1 MKQSSPGTETAG
13 LVYSGW
19 YPSDCSP
26 DLYAEQ
32 TIMSW
37 WHINMYEQDTLK
49 CTMQVLADNSDTPF
63 EHLQEE
69 NGCDDALL
77 PVHPFRQRILE
88 LGATPPTA
96 LSRQA
101 DSSVPGPLHSNRQCL
116 PPSCTCAG
124 YLQEVSCML
133 SMTSVNADTNSRPP

>member
-1 MKQSSPGTETAG
+1 MKQSNAGTETAG
-13 LVYSGW
+13 LVHSGW

-32 TIMSW
+32 TIMLQ
-37 WHINMYEQDTLK
+37 WHINTYEQDTLS
-49 CTMQVLADNSDTPF
+49 CTVQVLADNSDTPF
-63 EHLQEE
+63 EHLHEE
-69 NGCDDALL
+69 DGSDDALL

-101 DSSVPGPLHSNRQCL
+101 STSVPDPLHTHPQCL
-116 PPSCTCAG
+116 PISCTCAA
-124 YLQEVSCML
+124 YLQEVS
-133 SMTSVNADTNSRPP
+133 SMTSVNADTNLRTS